1 MAVSMEDVRAALDPD
16 EPDYQAAA
24 SMLGE
29 GAVSHLS
36 ALVEGEDPM
45 LASKAAYLAGLIGGD
60 DATAVVVAAAHHD
73 DATVRVAAASST
85 EHLTDEETEAV
96 LVDLVGDSDAGVR
109 KLAHRALPDEP
120 SEELEAALEHAPAP
134 DDGADAGAAT
144 EPMEALSG
152 DRLMPG
158 ESSTA
163 GGVMPGESPGLMPA
177 ESAGQMNP
185 DGEPTDTT

>member
-29 GAVSHLS
+29 GAVPFLR

-45 LASKAAYLAGLIGGD
+45 LGSKAAYLAGLIGGD

-85 EHLTDEETEAV
+85 QHLSDDETEAV
-96 LVDLVGDSDAGVR
+96 LVDLLGDSDAGVR

-120 SEELEAALEHAPAP
+120 SEELETALEHAPAP
-134 DDGADAGAAT
+134 DDGAAAAT
-144 EPMEALSG
+144 EPTEALPG

-158 ESSTA
+158 ESPTA
-163 GGVMPGESPGLMPA
+163 GGAMPGESSGLMPA

-185 DGEPTDTT
+185 DGEPTDTS

>member
-16 EPDYQAAA
+16 EPDYPAAA

-29 GAVSHLS
+29 GAVPYLR
-36 ALVEGEDPM
+36 ALVEGKDPM
-45 LASKAAYLAGLIGGD
+45 LASKAAYLAGLIGGG

-73 DATVRVAAASST
+73 DAAVRVAAASST
-85 EHLTDEETEAV
+85 QHLTDEETEAV
-96 LVDLVGDSDAGVR
+96 LVDLVGDTDAGIR

-120 SEELEAALEHAPAP
+120 SEELEAALERAPAP
-134 DDGADAGAAT
+134 DDGAAAAEPT
-144 EPMEALSG
+144 EAVPG

-158 ESSTA
+158 ESPTA
-163 GGVMPGESPGLMPA
+163 GGAMPGESSGLMPA

-185 DGEPTDTT
+185 DGEPTDPS